1 MLRLGF
7 AVIGL
12 ELAAL
17 AVAVLGI
24 GWPVLLIGGPLL
36 LGTVLVLLVVWLSEV
51 PRRKLQE
58 HRANRWAQA
67 HAETAAE
74 AGVDAA
80 PQRGLMSG
88 FFEIP
93 AQGGPVDDVQ
103 EARR

>member
-12 ELAAL
+12 EVAAL
-17 AVAVLGI
+17 VVAVLGF

-36 LGTVLVLLVVWLSEV
+36 LGTVLVLLVCWLLTV

-58 HRANRWAQA
+58 HRANRWA
-67 HAETAAE
+67 E
-74 AGVDAA
+74 ANADVAAA

-93 AQGGPVDDVQ
+93 VQGGPVDDVQ